1 MYTMK
6 KGKRLDLGGEKAMK
20 IIAGREL
27 QLISH
32 PDCLRHLTDHKSHC

>member
-1 MYTMK
+1 MK

-20 IIAGREL
+20 VIVGTEL

-32 PDCLRHLTDHKSHC
+32 PDCLRDLTDHKSHY